1 MLTAM
6 RSNPLIREVARSR
19 IAQLSALITIVYLV
33 VAAFGPQLAPHS
45 EIEMLTLPRQAPSA
59 EHLFGTDEIGRD
71 IFSRMLVS
79 ARVAMTVG
87 FVAVAIGLV
96 FGFVMGVLA
105 GYFGGWVDA
114 TLMRVVDVLLAFP
127 GILLALAVITFLGPG
142 LTNTMIAIGIG
153 GIPGYARL
161 VRGEVLAVLERDF
174 ISAARSLGANHMRV
188 ILKHVTPMLLS
199 SLLVFSTAQLAR
211 AVLAEAG
218 LSYLGLGVQPPF
230 PSWGGMIASGQR
242 FFLSAPYMAIYPG
255 LAIMV
260 LVLALNMLGDSLRD
274 ALNPQLR
281 KATSSSE

>member
-1 MLTAM
+1 M